1 MKSLSEWILD
11 KLGKIAVAG
20 GEHHSDSTQGYRDGC
35 VATLHSMLAE
45 LNAREGKE
53 DLSESYVFAGP
64 RMAPILNALCAARRD
79 ILHEKWYEQ
88 DFPNLTWLGFLLET
102 MGEIAHTSTRESE
115 SLEDL
120 RIKVCGIA
128 AISVA
133 WLEYIEDRK
142 QGGADE

>member
-1 MKSLSEWILD
+1 MKSLREWIQEQIKMAD
-11 KLGKIAVAG
+11 KAIRNGSDDWEINQSV
-20 GEHHSDSTQGYRDGC
+20 GEKRAFEEVLEEFKD
-35 VATLHSMLAE
+35 
-45 LNAREGKE
+45 REDRE
-53 DLSESYVFAGP
+53 ESSESYVFAGP
-64 RMAPILNALCAARRD
+64 RMAPILNALCLARRD

-102 MGEIAHTSTRESE
+102 MGEIAHTSTRESG

-120 RIKVCGIA
+120 RVKVCGIA
-128 AISVA
+128 AISVS